1 MSNTGLATGTLNCSS
16 QTQSIS
22 YAATA
27 TLPTGT
33 AIYAIVQIDS
43 TWYKPSTM
51 VAVATQ
57 TPTNN
62 SVIAEG
68 DTIAALTAAS
78 ASSLAGK
85 TAIMKLGFNSDDT
98 ATTMPSITLPTV
110 SGKIGQD
117 VFTKVEESEEIPI
130 GTTLLAIAFTAT
142 TSDGGNV
149 TMKAKY
155 EQGGV
160 WTDWL
165 ELSECANVA
174 ATTVK
179 LQATFI
185 ATTLN
190 VSIAKDLDV
199 SIVCR

>member
-16 QTQSIS
+16 LTQAIS

-27 TLPTGT
+27 TLPTST

-43 TWYKPSTM
+43 VWYKPSTM
-51 VAVATQ
+51 AAVATQ
-57 TPTNN
+57 TPTKD
-62 SVIAEG
+62 SIIAEG
-68 DTIAALTAAS
+68 DTIAALIATS
-78 ASSLAGK
+78 ASPLAGK

-117 VFTKVEESEEIPI
+117 VFNKVEESGEITI
-130 GTTLLAIAFTAT
+130 GTTLLAISFTKTAL
-142 TSDGGNV
+142 DGGNI

-155 EQGGV
+155 KQGGI

-165 ELSECANVA
+165 DLSLCANVA
-174 ATTVK
+174 ATAVN

-185 ATTLN
+185 ATNLN
-190 VSIAKDLDV
+190 VSIAKNLDV
-199 SIVCR
+199 SILYQ